1 MIMTLKGSKMPRQDA
16 TVSGS
21 GKILAIDPGALP
33 PAITLDAFSVLIP
46 RAQAGGSDQEQ
57 GEFLK
62 LSSIDF
68 DSVKSEAGV
77 SGKPF
82 PRRLQKSG
90 ASVWSLEKISVMLIG
105 LMVLAGFGLRVSG
118 LGQIGFAEDEINKLE
133 AVRAYDRG
141 DFTANAEH
149 PMLMKALIDVSM
161 RGARAWNSMTGS
173 SISEEAALRFPN
185 VLFGA
190 LTAIPLFLLTAALFD
205 RLTGLWAAAF
215 WSFGVNAITYSRIG
229 KEDTLMVFFLLF
241 AFYLFI
247 RGKLIRGPDP
257 KPINRLRNLSAV
269 SFGLVLASK
278 YFPHYL
284 GLNMLYHHYVRVREP
299 SPDEPRWRTPLS
311 FFLIIGATLVLAN
324 PMVMLPSVWNYLDAY
339 SGEKLLTHTGYLMGN
354 QIYRNRMSAS
364 PFWGLPVHFYFLFL
378 AIKVPLAVMG
388 TFLVGLFVS
397 LRRWRNPGHAFVLFM
412 LFFWLV
418 PYSLVGSKWL
428 RYTLSLMPFV
438 YMGAAIGT
446 ITLIRWCGIALE
458 KLRAAPLM
466 LQTATAVLML
476 ILIAVPAWTAYA
488 SAPHY
493 AMYTNI
499 LGARYAGYFFPH
511 DEFYDDG
518 LNDAIKFVCERA
530 PQGSEIVTE
539 APGVVRYYTEKLGR
553 ADLQTRVLSDP
564 KYTVSDQSLAYVI
577 LQRGRT
583 YYENQNEMKEV
594 RERFTLVYS
603 GCVQGHTAAEVYAV
617 QGRGGEPVQPCGD
630 LRP

>member
-1 MIMTLKGSKMPRQDA
+1 
-16 TVSGS
+16 
-21 GKILAIDPGALP
+21 
-33 PAITLDAFSVLIP
+33 
-46 RAQAGGSDQEQ
+46 
-57 GEFLK
+57 

-68 DSVKSEAGV
+68 SSSETV
-77 SGKPF
+77 TKRL
-82 PRRLQKSG
+82 PRTE
-90 ASVWSLEKISVMLIG
+90 ASAWSREKVSVMLIG
-105 LMVLAGFGLRVSG
+105 LMILAGFGLRVSG
-118 LGQIGFAEDEINKLE
+118 LGSIGFAEDEINKLE
-133 AVRAYDRG
+133 AARAYNHG

-149 PMLMKALIDVSM
+149 PMLMKALIAVSM

-173 SISEEAALRFPN
+173 GISEEAALRFPN

-190 LTAIPLFLLTAALFD
+190 LTTIPLFLLTAALFD

-215 WSFGVNAITYSRIG
+215 WSFGVNAITYNRIG

-247 RGKLIRGPDP
+247 RGKQNAGADP

-269 SFGLVLASK
+269 SFGLMLASK

-284 GLNMLYHHYVRVREP
+284 GLNMLYHHYVRVRESTP
-299 SPDEPRWRTPLS
+299 GDIRWRTPLS

-324 PMVMLPSVWNYLDAY
+324 PVVLLPSVWNYLDAY

-354 QIYRNRMSAS
+354 QIFRNRMSAS
-364 PFWGLPVHFYFLFL
+364 PFWGLPLHFYFLFL
-378 AIKVPLAVMG
+378 AIKVPLAVLG
-388 TFLVGLFVS
+388 TFLIGLFVS
-397 LRRWRNPGHAFVLFM
+397 VRRWRHPGHAFVLFM

-438 YMGAAIGT
+438 YMAAAIGT
-446 ITLIRWCGIALE
+446 MTLIRWGGVGLE
-458 KLRAAPLM
+458 KLKAGPAMRR
-466 LQTATAVLML
+466 TATAVLVL

-499 LGARYAGYFFPH
+499 LGARYTAYFFPH

-518 LNDAIKFVCERA
+518 LNDAIRFVCERA
-530 PQGSEIVTE
+530 PKGATIVTE
-539 APGVVRYYTEKLGR
+539 APGVVLYYTEKLGR
-553 ADLQTRVLSDP
+553 KDLEMRVLSDP
-564 KYTVSDQSLAYVI
+564 KYTVSDQGSAYVI

-583 YYENQNEMKEV
+583 YFENQEKMKQV
-594 RERFTLVYS
+594 RDRFALVYS
-603 GCVQGHTAAEVYAV
+603 GCVFGHTAAEVYAV
-617 QGRGGEPVQPCGD
+617 PGNGGETVKPCGD

>member
-1 MIMTLKGSKMPRQDA
+1 M
-16 TVSGS
+16 
-21 GKILAIDPGALP
+21 
-33 PAITLDAFSVLIP
+33 
-46 RAQAGGSDQEQ
+46 
-57 GEFLK
+57 
-62 LSSIDF
+62 SSIDF
-68 DSVKSEAGV
+68 SSSETV
-77 SGKPF
+77 TKRL
-82 PRRLQKSG
+82 PRTE
-90 ASVWSLEKISVMLIG
+90 ASAWSREKVSVMLIG
-105 LMVLAGFGLRVSG
+105 LMILAGFGLRVSG
-118 LGQIGFAEDEINKLE
+118 LGSIGFAEDEINKLE
-133 AVRAYDRG
+133 AARAYNRG

-149 PMLMKALIDVSM
+149 PMLMKALIAVSM

-173 SISEEAALRFPN
+173 GISEEAALRFPN

-215 WSFGVNAITYSRIG
+215 WSFGVNAITYNRIG

-247 RGKLIRGPDP
+247 RGKQNAGADP

-269 SFGLVLASK
+269 SFGLMLASK

-284 GLNMLYHHYVRVREP
+284 GLNMLYHHYVRVRESTP
-299 SPDEPRWRTPLS
+299 GDIRWRTPLS

-324 PMVMLPSVWNYLDAY
+324 PVVLLPSVWNYLDAY

-354 QIYRNRMSAS
+354 QIFRNRMSAS
-364 PFWGLPVHFYFLFL
+364 PFWGLPLHFYFLFL
-378 AIKVPLAVMG
+378 AIKVPLAVLG
-388 TFLVGLFVS
+388 TFLIGLFVS
-397 LRRWRNPGHAFVLFM
+397 VRRWRHPGHAFVLFM

-438 YMGAAIGT
+438 YMAAAIGT
-446 ITLIRWCGIALE
+446 MTLIRWGGVGLE
-458 KLRAAPLM
+458 KLKAGPAMRR
-466 LQTATAVLML
+466 TATAVLVL

-499 LGARYAGYFFPH
+499 LGARYTAYFFPH

-518 LNDAIKFVCERA
+518 LNDAIRFVCERA
-530 PQGSEIVTE
+530 PKGATIVTE
-539 APGVVRYYTEKLGR
+539 APGVVLYYTEKLGR
-553 ADLQTRVLSDP
+553 KDLEMRVLSDP
-564 KYTVSDQSLAYVI
+564 KYTVSDQGSAYVI

-583 YYENQNEMKEV
+583 YFENQEKMKQV
-594 RERFTLVYS
+594 RDRFALVYS
-603 GCVQGHTAAEVYAV
+603 GCVFGHTAAEVYAV
-617 QGRGGEPVQPCGD
+617 PGNGGETVKPCGD